1 MLYSHVH
8 FNISEEVVETVC
20 IAFHIFFLIVE
31 SIIKSSEVIG
41 IVLLLTV
48 LE

>member
-1 MLYSHVH
+1 MLYNHVH

-20 IAFHIFFLIVE
+20 IAFHIFLIVE
-31 SIIKSSEVIG
+31 NIVKGSEAICS
-41 IVLLLTV
+41 VLLLTV